1 MQSQDIKE
9 YLDSACNIN
18 SVADSNINK
27 AFQLKG
33 MKDSQNFRLVRPTS
47 QQEIMVKQVKEKA
60 KGNGLSSSIS
70 QLTTRL
76 NEKLQ
81 RNLSKFNDLR
91 RSKADENQKID
102 DADTSDMIDTI
113 NKKLRTTS
121 YQLSTLVTDG
131 KMHVQLFNGI
141 STNLELLEGLP
152 TYCKIS
158 SK

>member
-1 MQSQDIKE
+1 M
-9 YLDSACNIN
+9 
-18 SVADSNINK
+18 ADGQLNK
-27 AFQLKG
+27 AFNLRN
-33 MKDSQNFRLVRPTS
+33 MKEGQNFKLVRTIS
-47 QQEIMVKQVKEKA
+47 QQEIIIKEVKEKSKA
-60 KGNGLSSSIS
+60 TGLSSSIS

-81 RNLSKFNDLR
+81 KNLCKFNNLR
-91 RSKADENQKID
+91 QHKYDEDHKID
-102 DADTSDMIDTI
+102 DADTSEMIDSI
-113 NKKLRTTS
+113 HKKLRTTS

-158 SK
+158 SRREIAPAKVSIEY